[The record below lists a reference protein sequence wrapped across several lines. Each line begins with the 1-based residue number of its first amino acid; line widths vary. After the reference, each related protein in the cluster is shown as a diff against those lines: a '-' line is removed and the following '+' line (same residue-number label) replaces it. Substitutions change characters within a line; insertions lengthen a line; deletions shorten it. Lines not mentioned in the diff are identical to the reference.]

1 MSSNGY
7 IGMVFYDISV
17 LDLKM
22 RKKYDKFRKNL
33 LRKGFYQLQESV
45 YICKY
50 NYKATIN
57 LHLEELRMLAPKEAN
72 VRMLILTQV
81 QFNAMEVIAGEKNF
95 YENILTQD
103 NLILEL

>member
-7 IGMVFYDISV
+7 IGMIFYDISV

-33 LRKGFYQLQESV
+33 LSKGFYQLQESV
-45 YICKY
+45 YICRY
-50 NYKATIN
+50 NYKTTIN
-57 LHLEELRMLAPKEAN
+57 LHLAELRMLAPKEAN